1 MYYGEEKKARTITFS
16 ALPNS
21 LIVTYRYS
29 AFTYI
34 GQVTENKG
42 IVSFVLSLSTWTPS
56 FHSTAIQENLY
67 WEFLLKSV

>member
-1 MYYGEEKKARTITFS
+1 MYYGEEKKACTITFS

-42 IVSFVLSLSTWTPS
+42 IVSFVLSLST
-56 FHSTAIQENLY
+56 
-67 WEFLLKSV
+67 